1 MHNEQ
6 PEVITMSIN
15 QKQLAERIGI
25 PESAISQLRA
35 RNPKALPTPRSIRPL
50 LWNEQ
55 TVESWSEERRK
66 SPVTQKRRAK
76 LALIALAVAA
86 LATAAAL
93 WPNSS
98 RADWVGEWF
107 DQSTSVSSGG
117 YQNQQRGFYSAGGF
131 SGRYR
136 MTNDFL
142 VTASPP
148 RLEVGCGGIDLF
160 GGGFTYLDP
169 EYLVEKFERIIQA
182 APAFAFDLA
191 MTQYCQVCKDS
202 MNTLTAITD
211 QLNSI
216 QLNDCRMSKRL
227 VTAVAE
233 DKNIAREMWA
243 EAAGNFSV
251 SEALKKNPQDFQDK
265 VRANDGAAPDDTQL
279 TLQDCPDLFKR
290 IFVNGSVMQNAAAEA
305 GLAAFAPVMRGLIG
319 DARVTYNSTQRLYQV
334 ETFSYCPSNSL
345 VQPDSFVTGT
355 VDQMSAT
362 GACSASGMAPVIE
375 VVNDQLVS
383 IATKLR
389 TPGGAAQLTPEERA
403 FVNRSSFPLLTLLS
417 NAAAQG
423 NSEAM
428 VEILAEPVA
437 FATSY
442 RMLNDLWEVMRFVI
456 HKSNQVSSNQ
466 FGPPSGGPGRCDL
479 AFVDDAVQHFRRLEP
494 RVGGFASGAREAWLG
509 KMAEYQT
516 TLQVTRGYAED
527 YRRQLNRQT
536 LGQK

>member
-1 MHNEQ
+1 MK
-6 PEVITMSIN
+6 SIS
-15 QKQLAERIGI
+15 QKQLAERLGVSEIALI
-25 PESAISQLRA
+25 QLRS
-35 RNPKALPTPRSIRPL
+35 RDPRALPVPHSTRPL
-50 LWNEQ
+50 LWHEQ
-55 TVESWSEERRK
+55 TVESWTEERRK

-76 LALIALAVAA
+76 LVFIALAAAA
-86 LATAAAL
+86 LAAAVALIWPGTAQ
-93 WPNSS
+93 
-98 RADWVGEWF
+98 ADWVNEWF
-107 DQSTSVSSGG
+107 DQSTSTSAGG
-117 YQNQQRGFYSAGGF
+117 YSNQTRGFYSAGGF

-160 GGGFTYLDP
+160 SGGFTYLDP
-169 EYLVEKFERIIQA
+169 EYIVEKFERIIQA

-216 QLNDCRMSKRL
+216 QMNDCRMSKRL
-227 VTAVAE
+227 VQAVAE
-233 DKNIAREMWA
+233 DKNVAKELWA
-243 EAAGNFSV
+243 EAAGNFSLT
-251 SEALKKNPQDFQDK
+251 EALKKNSQDFQDN
-265 VRANDGAAPDDTQL
+265 VRTSNGAAPDDTQA

-319 DARVTYNSTQRLYQV
+319 DARVTYNSAQRLYQV
-334 ETFSYCPSNSL
+334 ETFSFCPSNSL

-456 HKSNQVSSNQ
+456 HKSNQVSANQ
-466 FGPPSGGPGRCDL
+466 FGPPASGPGRCNIE
-479 AFVDDAVQHFRRLEP
+479 FVDSAVQHFKRLEP
-494 RVGGFASGAREAWLG
+494 RVGEFANASRSAWLG

-516 TLQVTRGYAED
+516 TLEVTRGYAED

>member
-1 MHNEQ
+1 MKLIDN
-6 PEVITMSIN
+6 
-15 QKQLAERIGI
+15 KQLADRLGI
-25 PESAISQLRA
+25 PELAILQLRA
-35 RNPKALPTPRSIRPL
+35 RDPSALPTPFSVNPL
-50 LWNEQ
+50 LWREESVDPWIEQ
-55 TVESWSEERRK
+55 RTSS
-66 SPVTQKRRAK
+66 VTRKRRAK
-76 LALIALAVAA
+76 LALVALAVTALAVAA
-86 LATAAAL
+86 SML
-93 WPNSS
+93 WPTTA

-107 DQSTSVSSGG
+107 DQSTSVSAGG

-233 DKNIAREMWA
+233 DKNVARELWA

-251 SEALKKNPQDFQDK
+251 SEALKKNPQDFQGQ
-265 VRANDGAAPDDTQL
+265 VRASNGAAPDDTQS
-279 TLQDCPDLFKR
+279 TLADCPDLFRR
-290 IFVNGSVMQNAAAEA
+290 IFVNGSVIQNAAAEA

-319 DARVTYNSTQRLYQV
+319 DARVTYNSAQRLYQV
-334 ETFSYCPSNSL
+334 ETFGFCPSNAL

-355 VDQMSAT
+355 VDQMSAM
-362 GACSASGMAPVIE
+362 GACSSSGMAPVIDT
-375 VVNDQLVS
+375 VHDQLTNIS
-383 IATKLR
+383 TKLR
-389 TPGGAAQLTPEERA
+389 TPGGAAGLTPEERA
-403 FVNRSSFPLLTLLS
+403 FVNRSAFPLLTLLS

-437 FATSY
+437 FATAH

-456 HKSNQVSSNQ
+456 HKANQVSSNQ
-466 FGPPSGGPGRCDL
+466 FGPPSAGPARCDV
-479 AFVDDAVQHFRRLEP
+479 AFVDDAVQHFKRLEP
-494 RVGGFASGAREAWLG
+494 RVAGFAGGAREAWLS
-509 KMAEYQT
+509 KMTEYQT
-516 TLQVTRGYAED
+516 TLAVTKGYAED
-527 YRRQLNRQT
+527 YRRQVNRQT
-536 LGQK
+536 LGQR

>member
-1 MHNEQ
+1 MK
-6 PEVITMSIN
+6 SIN
-15 QKQLAERIGI
+15 QKQLSGMLGVTETALIH
-25 PESAISQLRA
+25 LRA
-35 RNPKALPTPRSIRPL
+35 RDPQALPTPCSTNPL
-50 LWNEQ
+50 RWREEA
-55 TVESWSEERRK
+55 VASWIEHRK
-66 SPVTQKRRAK
+66 SPVTRQRRVK
-76 LALIALAVAA
+76 LALIALAAAA
-86 LATAAAL
+86 LAAAASL
-93 WPNSS
+93 WPS
-98 RADWVGEWF
+98 RAQADWVGEWF
-107 DQSTSVSSGG
+107 DQSTSTSAGG
-117 YQNQQRGFYSAGGF
+117 YSNQQRGFYSAGGF

-233 DKNIAREMWA
+233 DKNVARELWS

-251 SEALKKNPQDFQDK
+251 SEALKKNPQDFQAQ
-265 VRANDGAAPDDTQL
+265 VRASNGAAPDDTQS
-279 TLQDCPDLFKR
+279 TLADCPDLFRR
-290 IFVNGSVMQNAAAEA
+290 IFVNGSVMQNAANEA
-305 GLAAFAPVMRGLIG
+305 GLGAFAPVMRGLIG

-334 ETFSYCPSNSL
+334 ETFSFCPSNSL

-355 VDQMSAT
+355 VDQMSPT
-362 GACSASGMAPVIE
+362 GACSSSGMAPVIE

-428 VEILAEPVA
+428 VEILSEPVA

-494 RVGGFASGAREAWLG
+494 RVGGFASGARAAWMA
-509 KMAEYQT
+509 KMTEYQS
-516 TLQVTRGYAED
+516 TLQVTKAYAED
-527 YRRQLNRQT
+527 YRRQLNKQT

>member
-1 MHNEQ
+1 
-6 PEVITMSIN
+6 VKSIN
-15 QKQLAERIGI
+15 QKQLSERLGV
-25 PESAISQLRA
+25 PESAITQLRA
-35 RNPKALPTPRSIRPL
+35 RDPSALPTPFSIRPL
-50 LWNEQ
+50 LWHEQ
-55 TVESWSEERRK
+55 TIESWTEERRK
-66 SPVTQKRRAK
+66 SSVTRPRRAK
-76 LALIALAVAA
+76 LALLVLAAAA
-86 LATAAAL
+86 LAAAASLL
-93 WPNSS
+93 WPNEA

-148 RLEVGCGGIDLF
+148 RLEVGCGGIDVF
-160 GGGFTYLDP
+160 GGGLSYLDP
-169 EYLVEKFERIIQA
+169 EYVVEKFERIIQA

-216 QLNDCRMSKRL
+216 QVNDCRMSKRL
-227 VTAVAE
+227 VQAVAE
-233 DKNIAREMWA
+233 DKNVAKELWA
-243 EAAGNFSV
+243 EAAGNFSLT
-251 SEALKKNPQDFQDK
+251 EALRKNSQDFQDN
-265 VRANDGAAPDDTQL
+265 VRTSNGAAPDDTQA

-319 DARVTYNSTQRLYQV
+319 DARVTYNSAQRLYQV
-334 ETFSYCPSNSL
+334 ETFSFCPSNSL

-362 GACSASGMAPVIE
+362 GACSASGMAPVIDT
-375 VVNDQLVS
+375 VFDQLTNIS
-383 IATKLR
+383 TKLR
-389 TPGGAAQLTPEERA
+389 TPGGAAALTPEERA
-403 FVNRSSFPLLTLLS
+403 FVNRSAFPLLTLLS

-466 FGPPSGGPGRCDL
+466 FAPPSGGPGRCDL
-479 AFVDDAVQHFRRLEP
+479 AFVDDAVQHFKRLEP
-494 RVGGFASGAREAWLG
+494 RVGGFASGAREAWLS

-516 TLQVTRGYAED
+516 TLQVTKSYAED
-527 YRRQLNRQT
+527 YRRQLNKQT

>member
-1 MHNEQ
+1 MN
-6 PEVITMSIN
+6 VLN
-15 QKQLAERIGI
+15 KKQLSERLGV
-25 PESAISQLRA
+25 PESAITQLRT
-35 RNPKALPTPRSIRPL
+35 RNPSALPTPFSIRPL
-50 LWNEQ
+50 LWQE
-55 TVESWSEERRK
+55 ESVDSWAEERRK
-66 SPVTQKRRAK
+66 SSVTQKRRGK
-76 LALIALAVAA
+76 LVFIALAAAA
-86 LATAAAL
+86 LTAAAALL
-93 WPNSS
+93 WPSSS
-98 RADWVGEWF
+98 RADWVSEWF

-227 VTAVAE
+227 VQAVAE
-233 DKNIAREMWA
+233 DKNVARELWS

-251 SEALKKNPQDFQDK
+251 SEALKKNPQDFQDQ
-265 VRANDGAAPDDTQL
+265 VRANNGAAPDDTQS
-279 TLQDCPDLFKR
+279 TLADCPDLFRR
-290 IFVNGSVMQNAAAEA
+290 IFVNGSVIQNAASEA
-305 GLAAFAPVMRGLIG
+305 GLGAFAPVMRGLIG
-319 DARVTYNSTQRLYQV
+319 DARVTYNSAQRLYQV
-334 ETFSYCPSNSL
+334 ETFSFCPSNSL

-362 GACSASGMAPVIE
+362 GACSSSGMAPVIE

-428 VEILAEPVA
+428 VEILSEPVA

-466 FGPPSGGPGRCDL
+466 YGPASGGPGRCNVE
-479 AFVDDAVQHFRRLEP
+479 FVDDAVQHFKRLEP

-516 TLQVTRGYAED
+516 TLQVTKGYAED